1 VLVSKLTIIFTSY
14 QTNIIAMDNNIKK
27 LLDALNV
34 YSREMKAGAINKP
47 ITIHRVKIND
57 NLIDDKLVIDKSY
70 SGVNKQIEAGNFESG
85 NTFATTTNGDIVY
98 TSEYIAKKYFKIDF
112 LVEKKILMRI
122 MDKQNEYLANT

>member
-1 VLVSKLTIIFTSY
+1 
-14 QTNIIAMDNNIKK
+14 MDNNIKK
-27 LLDALNV
+27 LLDALNA